1 MHLPKDI
8 TALQGIVADA
18 ETRGAQLEIQ
28 GGGTKAEMARPGRTT
43 EIVRMDHFS
52 GIAEYDP
59 AELFITVGAGTRL
72 AEIERQL
79 AQKNQMLAFEPYD
92 HAPFFGKA
100 DAATIGGIVGANV
113 SGARRMAAGAVR
125 DHLLGFEAVSG
136 RAEAFKAGGKV
147 VKNVTGFDLS
157 KLIAGSWGR
166 IVAVTKLTLRVL
178 PKPET
183 SATFVVSG
191 LSEQAACTYMN
202 AVLGACQGITG
213 GAHLPGQM
221 ATQVGL
227 NAGAQTVLR
236 LEGVAASI
244 AVTTQRLKSLMP
256 PGSGCTSLEQAESA
270 RLWARLS
277 GGMLFAP
284 GERVLGR
291 INAKA
296 SETWRMQDVLIRA
309 EAAYYYDWAGS
320 QIWVSLPS
328 PEAWAGLRSEAA
340 RLGGEANL
348 VRAPESLRAQQSVP
362 HPLAREVA
370 ALNARV
376 KAAFDPN
383 WVLDPERFTARSA
396 ERLKDGRG

>member
-8 TALQGIVADA
+8 AGLQGIVADA
-18 ETRGAQLEIQ
+18 ETRGTQLEIQ
-28 GGGTKAEMARPGRTT
+28 GGGTKAEIARPGRTT
-43 EIVRMDHFS
+43 EIVRMDHFA

-59 AELFITVGAGTRL
+59 AELFITVGAGTKL
-72 AEIERQL
+72 AEIETLL
-79 AQKNQMLAFEPYD
+79 AQKNQMLAFEPFD
-92 HAPFFGKA
+92 HASFFGKA
-100 DAATIGGIVGANV
+100 DGATIGGIVAANV
-113 SGARRMAAGAVR
+113 SGARRVAAGAVR

-157 KLIAGSWGR
+157 KLMAGSWGR
-166 IVAVTKLTLRVL
+166 IAVMTQMTLRVL
-178 PKPET
+178 PNPET

-213 GAHLPGQM
+213 GAHLPAPM
-221 ATQVGL
+221 AAQAGL
-227 NAGAQTVLR
+227 SADAQTVLR

-256 PGSGCTSLEQAESA
+256 TGGSGTSLGQAESV
-270 RLWARLS
+270 RLWAQLS
-277 GGMLFAP
+277 GGMLFAA

-296 SETWRMQDVLIRA
+296 SDTWRMQDALTRA

-328 PEAWAGLRSEAA
+328 QDSWAGLRDEAA

-348 VRAPESLRAQQSVP
+348 VRASESLRTLQPVL
-362 HPLAREVA
+362 HPLASGVA

-376 KAAFDPN
+376 KAAFDPS
-383 WVLDPERFTARSA
+383 WVLDPERFTAR
-396 ERLKDGRG
+396 G